1 VDPEDLIDRY
11 GADTVRLFCLFAA
24 PPERDLDWTS
34 EGVEGAYRF
43 IGRVWNLVYQHKD
56 RETKQEGIKDSDRA
70 RFIRRLTNKTIKKVT
85 EDIKG
90 RFHFNTAVAAVME
103 FTNEL
108 GRITPEE
115 ADEDPSVAAALR
127 EAIRAVVVLLS
138 PFVPHVAEELWEA
151 LGEAPGMTRV
161 PWPSYDPALLEQ
173 EELLIIVQVNGK
185 KRGEITVPVE
195 ASEDEIKAAAQ
206 ANPNVQKFL
215 EGKTIR
221 KMILVPGR
229 LLNVVVS

>member
-1 VDPEDLIDRY
+1 
-11 GADTVRLFCLFAA
+11 
-24 PPERDLDWTS
+24 
-34 EGVEGAYRF
+34 
-43 IGRVWNLVYQHKD
+43 VWNLIYQHKD
-56 RETKQEGIKDSDRA
+56 RKVKQATATEGDRA
-70 RFIRRLTNKTIKKVT
+70 RFIRRLTHKTIKKVT

-108 GRITPEE
+108 ARITPEE
-115 ADEDPSVAAALR
+115 ADADPNVAAAIG

-173 EELLIIVQVNGK
+173 DELLIIVQVNGK
-185 KRGEITVPVE
+185 KRGEITVPAD
-195 ASEDEIKAAAQ
+195 ASEDQIKAAAQ
-206 ANPNVQKFL
+206 ANPNVEKFL